1 MAASPLPDLA
11 IPRSRRAAM
20 RMLPGMLRR
29 MLPMLILDGLGPLL
43 LYLAVRPR
51 FPPGSPYP
59 LGIAVFFPLLANV
72 LGVARR
78 RRLDTFGVL
87 VVLSLCASLGVLLA
101 GANQRMLLVTHN
113 LVMPAMGV
121 ACLVSLALPKPLAF
135 YMIRQ
140 FLTGDSPTQGRAFD
154 ELWRYSYVRS
164 SSRLATAV
172 WGFAMTAEG
181 VLRVVFVLT
190 LPVVQVLALSS
201 IVMMSVGLGLG
212 AWNVAYGLRVMGRI
226 RALAGQPHSAS
237 SYGVAGEGMNAQN

>member
-1 MAASPLPDLA
+1 MAASPAPDLPL
-11 IPRSRRAAM
+11 PRNGRAVM
-20 RMLPGMLRR
+20 TMLPGMLRR

-43 LYLAVRPR
+43 LYLAVRRR
-51 FPPGSPYP
+51 FSPGSPYT
-59 LGIAVFFPLLANV
+59 LVIAVFFPLLANV
-72 LGVARR
+72 LSVARR

-87 VVLSLCASLGVLLA
+87 VVVSLCASLGVVVA
-101 GANQRMLLVTHN
+101 GGNQRLLLLTHN

-140 FLTGDSPTQGRAFD
+140 FLTGDNTTQGQAFD
-154 ELWRYSYVRS
+154 GLWRYSYVRS
-164 SSRLATAV
+164 ASRLATAV
-172 WGFAMTAEG
+172 WGLAMTGEG

-212 AWNVAYGLRVMGRI
+212 AWNVAYGLRVLSNI
-226 RALAGQPHSAS
+226 RALAGHP
-237 SYGVAGEGMNAQN
+237 YGTGSHPRPD

>member
-1 MAASPLPDLA
+1 
-11 IPRSRRAAM
+11 
-20 RMLPGMLRR
+20 MLRR
-29 MLPMLILDGLGPLL
+29 MLPMLILDGVGPLA

-51 FPPGSPYP
+51 FPTGSPYP
-59 LGIAVFFPLLANV
+59 LVVAVFFPLLANF
-72 LGVARR
+72 LSVARR

-87 VVLSLCASLGVLLA
+87 VVLSLCASLGVVAA

-140 FLTGDSPTQGRAFD
+140 FLTGDSPTEGRAFD

-164 SSRLATAV
+164 ASRLATAV

-181 VLRVVFVLT
+181 VLRVLFVVT
-190 LPVVQVLALSS
+190 LPVVQVLVLSS

-212 AWNVAYGLRVMGRI
+212 SWNVAYGVRVFSRI
-226 RALAGQPHSAS
+226 RALTKQQENSP
-237 SYGVAGEGMNAQN
+237 